1 MAKSHKEE
9 TMKKYIVTY
18 TKDYGK
24 TYENRVVESLSHTAA
39 YIIVDLTLPA
49 YGAIISVV
57 NAEQCA

>member
-1 MAKSHKEE
+1 
-9 TMKKYIVTY
+9 MKKYIVTF
-18 TKDYGK
+18 TRDYGK